1 MLTCKSSNRRGLLRG
16 AWKSL
21 QPANSGRGLVV
32 ASRGDEDGDGDS
44 PGLVRSTAASPMG
57 DLLDVSCLH
66 VVMKTV
72 MEIALAASA
81 EAMFARVRRE
91 DAATRI

>member
-1 MLTCKSSNRRGLLRG
+1 MLTCKSSNWRGLLRG

-21 QPANSGRGLVV
+21 QLANSGRGLVV

-44 PGLVRSTAASPMG
+44 PGLVRSMAVSPMG
-57 DLLDVSCLH
+57 DLLDVCCLH

-72 MEIALAASA
+72 MEIALAVSA
-81 EAMFARVRRE
+81 EAMFARARRE

>member
-1 MLTCKSSNRRGLLRG
+1 VGL
-16 AWKSL
+16 WWH
-21 QPANSGRGLVV
+21 
-32 ASRGDEDGDGDS
+32 
-44 PGLVRSTAASPMG
+44 
-57 DLLDVSCLH
+57 H

-72 MEIALAASA
+72 MEIALAVSA